1 MVIFVYHR
9 VSPEKGNSP
18 VANICP
24 KEFEKQIRYLKEN
37 FKIYSLYPFYLRYY
51 VLVMFSLFGSRCF
64 LWSLNMIRYLK
75 NRILKFLNKNR
86 VIMQA
91 DS

>member
-9 VSPEKGNSP
+9 ISPEKGNSP

-37 FKIYSLYPFYLRYY
+37 FKIYSLEKLIN
-51 VLVMFSLFGSRCF
+51 VLVFFISL
-64 LWSLNMIRYLK
+64 WVK
-75 NRILKFLNKNR
+75 IL
-86 VIMQA
+86 
-91 DS
+91 